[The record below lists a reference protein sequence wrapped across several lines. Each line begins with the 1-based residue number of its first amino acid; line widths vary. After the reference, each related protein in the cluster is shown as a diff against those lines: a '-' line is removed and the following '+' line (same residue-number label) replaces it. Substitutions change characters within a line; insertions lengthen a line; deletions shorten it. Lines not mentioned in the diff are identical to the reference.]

1 MGRYSDYINFL
12 NNGWDVI
19 IFIAPPV
26 ELEDLEG
33 PLGPQPFVWPEEPI
47 IDEADNSDMTPQCMP
62 VIDPNFVRESFIED
76 CLLGK
81 WEAFLF
87 LVSVRKESIDMPG
100 TYTSEYI
107 KNIL

>member
-1 MGRYSDYINFL
+1 L
-12 NNGWDVI
+12 LL
-19 IFIAPPV
+19 

-76 CLLGK
+76 CLLGE
-81 WEAFLF
+81 WEAFLL
-87 LVSVRKESIDMPG
+87 LVLVRKKSIGMCQV
-100 TYTSEYI
+100 Y
-107 KNIL
+107 L